1 MTILCD
7 INKSFKHF
15 VNVFF
20 NKFIY
25 FKAMSLNPSKY
36 TTEKTYFTIFDR
48 RVKASYKVTPLL
60 YKKLGAAPLASL
72 I

>member
-1 MTILCD
+1 
-7 INKSFKHF
+7 
-15 VNVFF
+15 
-20 NKFIY
+20 
-25 FKAMSLNPSKY
+25 MSLNPSKY